1 MKTIL
6 AVDDSSAM
14 RNMVRQALEYGGY
27 QVIMAEDGR
36 QALDRFEKTK
46 EVDLI
51 ITDINMPVMDGIT
64 FISEIRKGNQ
74 DVPILTL
81 TTESEDDVKKT
92 GFEAGANG
100 WIVKPF
106 QPAQFLDIVKQL
118 LN

>member
-6 AVDDSSAM
+6 AVDDSAAM
-14 RNMVRQALEYGGY
+14 LNMVRQALEFGGY
-27 QVIMAEDGR
+27 KVLVAEDGR
-36 QALDRFEKTK
+36 QALERLKQAAA
-46 EVDLI
+46 VDLI
-51 ITDINMPVMDGIT
+51 VTDINMPVMDGIT
-64 FISEIRKGNQ
+64 FIKEFRKNNA
-74 DVPILTL
+74 DTPILTL
-81 TTESEDDVKKT
+81 TTEYDDDVKKT